1 MISNEQFPIGGINS
15 VRGYYE
21 GDDYGDA
28 GWFGSLEV
36 RTPYFETR
44 VASISDFVPAWARA
58 SFFVDSGQRYLLDAP
73 AGTSSV
79 RSLLGAGFGLSGN
92 INNHIDVRVTV
103 AWPLFNTANT
113 TAPDPRVYFTLGGQ
127 F

>member
-1 MISNEQFPIGGINS
+1 

-28 GWFGSLEV
+28 GWFSSLEV

-44 VASISDFVPAWARA
+44 VASIYDFVPAWARA
-58 SFFVDSGQRYLLDAP
+58 SFFVDYGQRYLLDAP
-73 AGTSSV
+73 VGTSSA

-92 INNHIDVRVTV
+92 INNHIDARVTV
-103 AWPLFNTANT
+103 AWPLLNTANT
-113 TAPDPRVYFTLGGQ
+113 IAPEPRVYFTLGGQ